1 MADPPLLTGAVQL
14 AAICRAPATT
24 RTLVGAPGSPAGVA
38 EALDDAVPVPAEV
51 VALTR
56 NRYEVPLVNPV
67 TVAVVLVDVPSLNVD
82 HDEPLL
88 DENSTT

>member
-1 MADPPLLTGAVQL
+1 VD
-14 AAICRAPATT
+14 
-24 RTLVGAPGSPAGVA
+24 
-38 EALDDAVPVPAEV
+38 EAVPVPAEV

-67 TVAVVLVDVPSLNVD
+67 TVAVVLVDVPSLKVD